1 MWKHCAVSAWRFP
14 MSITIENFH
23 GVFREV
29 FVGYVEYKRSLGFA
43 FDYTII
49 AGLLKLNNYLETYD
63 LNAPI
68 LTREMAKGYIHQNE
82 GKAPSTIHNCES
94 RIRQVGLYMKNMGYE
109 NVYVYPEKHIKNTTD
124 FVPYIFSKQEMQSI
138 FKAIDILA
146 SENMMYHFYQTELRL
161 LYATAMRVG
170 ETLDLKVKDVDFT
183 SNVIKVNN
191 AKNNV
196 TRLIPFNES
205 LRKWLLKGGNID
217 GDPDDYFFPAPRA
230 GKTGKRKRSQQVCIL
245 FQRTILPKAGINIWN
260 GKYKIRIH
268 DIRHSSACA
277 MLSHMIELG
286 WDPYCALPYLSTM
299 LGHKGIESTEKYLR
313 LTKEHYNEIVNAGH
327 YIYEKGLGNDNEE
340 KDI

>member
-1 MWKHCAVSAWRFP
+1 MK
-14 MSITIENFH
+14 ITTDSFH

-29 FVGYVEYKRSLGFA
+29 FTGYVEYKRSLGFGLSYSA
-43 FDYTII
+43 ITS
-49 AGLLKLNNYLETYD
+49 LLKLNDYLEAYD
-63 LNAPI
+63 PDEPVI
-68 LTREMAKGYIHQNE
+68 TREMAEGYIRQNE
-82 GKAPSTIHNCES
+82 GKSTSTIHGCES

-109 NVYVYPEKHIKNTTD
+109 NVYVYPEKHIKAASD
-124 FVPYIFSKQEMQSI
+124 FVPYIFSKGEMESI
-138 FKAIDILA
+138 FKATDILT
-146 SENMMYHFYQTELRL
+146 SENRKRYQFYQVEIRL

-170 ETLDLKVKDVDFT
+170 ETLSLRVKDVDFT

-205 LRKWLLKGGNID
+205 LRKWLLRGGNRD
-217 GDPDDYFFPAPRA
+217 GDPDDLFFPSPR
-230 GKTGKRKRSQQVCIL
+230 TGGIRNRLNIRNT
-245 FQRTILPKAGINIWN
+245 FQNTILPKAGISIWN
-260 GKYKIRIH
+260 GKYRIRVH
-268 DIRHSSACA
+268 DLRHSAACA

-313 LTKEHYNEIVNAGH
+313 LTQEHYDEIVNAGH

-340 KDI
+340 KE

>member
-1 MWKHCAVSAWRFP
+1 MWKRYAVSVWRFR
-14 MSITIENFH
+14 MRITIDDFH
-23 GVFREV
+23 GIFREI
-29 FVGYVEYKRSLGFA
+29 FIGYVEYKRSLGFSFNYFA
-43 FDYTII
+43 V
-49 AGLLKLNNYLETYD
+49 AALLRLNNYLETYN
-63 LNAPI
+63 LNKPV
-68 LTREMAKGYIHQNE
+68 LTREMAEGYIRQNE
-82 GKAPSTIHNCES
+82 EKAPSTIHGCES
-94 RIRQVGLYMKNMGYE
+94 RIRQIGLYMKNMGYE
-109 NVYVYPEKHIKNTTD
+109 NVYVYPEKHIKTTTD
-124 FVPYIFSKQEMQSI
+124 FVPYIFSKEEIQSI
-138 FKAIDILA
+138 FRAVDVLA
-146 SENMMYHFYQTELRL
+146 SKNIKYQFYQIELRL
-161 LYATAMRVG
+161 LYSTAMRVG

-205 LRKWLLKGGNID
+205 LRKWLIKGGNTE
-217 GDPDDYFFPAPRA
+217 GDPDDLFFPSPRTN
-230 GKTGKRKRSQQVCIL
+230 KIRNSLQIRTT
-245 FQRTILPKAGINIWN
+245 FQKTILPKAGINIWN

-313 LTKEHYNEIVNAGH
+313 LTKEHYDEIVNAGH